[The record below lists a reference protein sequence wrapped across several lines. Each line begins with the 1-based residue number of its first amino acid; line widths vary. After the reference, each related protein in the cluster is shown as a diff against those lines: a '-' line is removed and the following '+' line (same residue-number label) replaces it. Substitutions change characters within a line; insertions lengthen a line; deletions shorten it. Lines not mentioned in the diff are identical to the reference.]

1 MADAF
6 LQNIRDLW
14 AARGQF
20 SFSSEQ
26 RAENLKE
33 QKKFEKYSI
42 ASTAATLLMI
52 TIFLF
57 SLFLGFELISYASF
71 ALGGLGTV
79 VSSLRWSFIARK
91 EEAPR
96 FSENDKKDL
105 KDLAEKAVQITEGD
119 EKNLFIDIRDNF
131 CDHTD
136 NFLFRLDDALEKFLT
151 YRKEQFFLKSFEKNN
166 DKDKILII
174 GEPEKVERALS
185 ADKEHP
191 VKTM

>member
-1 MADAF
+1 MLFA
-6 LQNIRDLW
+6 NIRDLW

-26 RAENLKE
+26 RAENLKQ

-42 ASTAATLLMI
+42 ASTAATLLMV

-57 SLFLGFELISYASF
+57 SLFLGFELTSYASF

-79 VSSLRWSFIARK
+79 VSILRWDFIARK
-91 EEAPR
+91 KEIPR

-105 KDLAEKAVQITEGD
+105 KGLVEKAVQITEGD

-136 NFLFRLDDALEKFLT
+136 NFLFRLNDALGKFLA

-174 GEPEKVERALS
+174 GEPEKVEQALR
-185 ADKEHP
+185 ADKEHL

>member
-26 RAENLKE
+26 RAENLKQ

-42 ASTAATLLMI
+42 ASTAATLLMV

-57 SLFLGFELISYASF
+57 SLFLGFELTSYASF

-79 VSSLRWSFIARK
+79 VSIFRWDFIARK
-91 EEAPR
+91 KEIPR

-136 NFLFRLDDALEKFLT
+136 NFLFRLNDALEKFLS

-174 GEPEKVERALS
+174 GEPEKVEQALR
-185 ADKEHP
+185 ADKEHLA
-191 VKTM
+191 KTM